1 MIVIQRKGIHISNF
15 NLVNEIDKAMAF
27 NGKNQ
32 RSGLYCHRTQMS
44 LKFLSL
50 ERMDE
55 PEIMEIDTHVTS
67 ATLGGEVAIDIDT

>member
-55 PEIMEIDTHVTS
+55 PEIMEIDTQVTS

>member
-1 MIVIQRKGIHISNF
+1 
-15 NLVNEIDKAMAF
+15 
-27 NGKNQ
+27 
-32 RSGLYCHRTQMS
+32 MS